1 MTMQITKKLPKS
13 GTNSVKLIQGEV
25 EKTYYRKFFGKL
37 FEEIIDNSIKDKFL
51 YNNLYIEKE
60 DHYIIRVYV
69 AIVDHYYDVLID
81 KDTQKLLKNFFV
93 RVNTTSTGKAIDA
106 VITKST
112 NDVAR
117 KTPIIKVLTD
127 DNWDAHASRSADQ
140 DFPEDT
146 YGFVNGNVLDLR
158 RKNIIEKKSRD
169 AFRELLMTIGAY
181 KGEDHF
187 NTYYK
192 CIQFDEHTQC
202 ITAVVTDCTGKK
214 PKQRYRKFPI
224 DWQPAE
230 ASIRLAIDYVNRA
243 TKRYK
248 ASV

>member
-1 MTMQITKKLPKS
+1 MTMQITKKLPKT
-13 GTNSVKLIQGEV
+13 GTNSVKLIQGKK

-37 FEEIIDNSIKDKFL
+37 FEDIIEKSIENKFM
-51 YNNLYIEKE
+51 YSNLYIEKK

-81 KDTQKLLKNFFV
+81 KEMKPLLQNFFV
-93 RVNTTSTGKAIDA
+93 RVHTTSTGKPIDA

-127 DNWDAHASRSADQ
+127 DNWDAHASRRPDQ
-140 DFPEDT
+140 DYQAET
-146 YGFVNGNVLDLR
+146 HGFVNGNVLDLR
-158 RKNIIEKKSRD
+158 RKNIVEKKSRD

-181 KGEDHF
+181 KGEEHF
-187 NTYYK
+187 NTYYR

-214 PKQRYRKFPI
+214 EKQRYRKFPI

-230 ASIRLAIDYVNRA
+230 ASIRLAVDYVERA
-243 TKRYK
+243 TKRYR
-248 ASV
+248 VTV